1 MFQKRPGPNWQLT
14 CFKKDPV
21 PIGIATKDRPCGK
34 KGGVKL
40 NKKIVIGIIIAIII
54 VALAGVGVAVYI
66 LNQNKTN
73 PEEIWKSYIS
83 KINEQKYE
91 EMYQMLSETSKQ
103 QISQEDFITRN
114 KNIYEGIEMSDMEVQ
129 ITGVEEEDSKT
140 SKITY
145 NSSMNTEVGKV
156 EFSNI
161 VRLTEDKEQGY
172 TINWS
177 SNLIF
182 PQLNNTDKVRVK
194 TVKSERGE
202 IVDKNGVVLAGEGD
216 ISSVGIVPGKLNQ
229 ESKDADIEKIASLL
243 GTTSTSINNTLSAS
257 WVKDDSF
264 VPIKEVSK
272 DATELK
278 EQLLQISGIKINTD
292 TARVYPL
299 GEVAA
304 HLVGYVQN
312 ITAEELEANKGK
324 GYTSTSIIGKAGL
337 EKQYEDRLKGTD
349 GLDIYIE
356 DENGERKAEIA
367 KIDVQNGETIKLTI
381 DSTIQTKLYNEI
393 KDNQGFFVVMEP
405 QTGALL
411 ALVSTPSYNPNDF
424 VLGMSTEKWNSIKD
438 NQANPM
444 LARYLQ
450 TYCPGSTFKPVTGAV
465 GLTSGS
471 LSANDTFSYSGLS
484 WKKDG
489 WGEYDI
495 TTLTAYSGPKNLRNA
510 LIYSDNIYFAQAAI
524 KIGAT
529 NFKSGLDKIKFG
541 ESIDFPLS
549 LSKSQY
555 SNDGNIRDEKMLA
568 DSGYGQG
575 EILVNPIHM
584 ASIYSAFANNGNM
597 VKPYLEVKED
607 NSVEYL
613 VEGAFTQEAA
623 NTIKDDLIQVV
634 EQGTATDMKV
644 SGRTIAGKTG
654 TAELKG
660 SKDAKADV
668 LGWFDCFTAD
678 NNGNQ
683 LLVISMVENARDL
696 GGSHYLISKI
706 KSALF

>member
-1 MFQKRPGPNWQLT
+1 M
-14 CFKKDPV
+14 
-21 PIGIATKDRPCGK
+21 
-34 KGGVKL
+34 
-40 NKKIVIGIIIAIII
+40 
-54 VALAGVGVAVYI
+54 GVAVYI

-145 NSSMNTEVGKV
+145 NSSMNTEAGKV

-299 GEVAA
+299 GEAAA

-367 KIDVQNGETIKLTI
+367 KIEVQNGETIKLTI

-644 SGRTIAGKTG
+644 PGRTIAGKTG

-660 SKDAKADV
+660 SKDAEADV

>member
-1 MFQKRPGPNWQLT
+1 M
-14 CFKKDPV
+14 
-21 PIGIATKDRPCGK
+21 
-34 KGGVKL
+34 
-40 NKKIVIGIIIAIII
+40 
-54 VALAGVGVAVYI
+54 GVAVYI

-145 NSSMNTEVGKV
+145 NSSMNTEAGKV

-299 GEVAA
+299 GEAAA

-660 SKDAKADV
+660 SKDAEADV

>member
-1 MFQKRPGPNWQLT
+1 M
-14 CFKKDPV
+14 
-21 PIGIATKDRPCGK
+21 
-34 KGGVKL
+34 

-145 NSSMNTEVGKV
+145 NSSMNIEAGKV

-202 IVDKNGVVLAGEGD
+202 IVDKNGVVLAGEGE

-299 GEVAA
+299 GEAAA

-312 ITAEELEANKGK
+312 ITAEELEANKDK

-367 KIDVQNGETIKLTI
+367 KIEVQNGETIKLTI

-438 NQANPM
+438 NQAKPM

-495 TTLTAYSGPKNLRNA
+495 TTLTAYNGPKNLRNA

-613 VEGAFTQEAA
+613 VESAFTQEAA

-660 SKDAKADV
+660 SKDAEADV

>member
-1 MFQKRPGPNWQLT
+1 M
-14 CFKKDPV
+14 
-21 PIGIATKDRPCGK
+21 
-34 KGGVKL
+34 

-54 VALAGVGVAVYI
+54 VVLAGVGVAVYI

-145 NSSMNTEVGKV
+145 NSSMNTEAGKV

-202 IVDKNGVVLAGEGD
+202 IVDKNGVVLAGEGE

-278 EQLLQISGIKINTD
+278 EQLLQIPGIKINTD

-299 GEVAA
+299 GEAAA

-312 ITAEELEANKGK
+312 ITAEELEANKDK

-367 KIDVQNGETIKLTI
+367 KIEVQNGETIKLTI

-450 TYCPGSTFKPVTGAV
+450 TYCPGSTFKPVTGVV

-471 LSANDTFSYSGLS
+471 LTANDTFSYSGLS

-495 TTLTAYSGPKNLRNA
+495 TTLTAYNGPKNLRNA

-584 ASIYSAFANNGNM
+584 ASIYSAFANNGSM

-660 SKDAKADV
+660 SKDAEADV

>member
-1 MFQKRPGPNWQLT
+1 MFIK
-14 CFKKDPV
+14 FKLNKPYKH
-21 PIGIATKDRPCGK
+21 IIRGGI
-34 KGGVKL
+34 KL

-54 VALAGVGVAVYI
+54 VVLAGVGVAVYI

-103 QISQEDFITRN
+103 KISQEDFITRN

-145 NSSMNTEVGKV
+145 NSTMNTEAGKV

-194 TVKSERGE
+194 TVKSERGK
-202 IVDKNGVVLAGEGD
+202 IVDKNGVVLAGEGE

-299 GEVAA
+299 GEAAA

-312 ITAEELEANKGK
+312 ITAEELEANKDK

-367 KIDVQNGETIKLTI
+367 KIEVQNGETIKLTI

-438 NQANPM
+438 NQAKPM

-495 TTLTAYSGPKNLRNA
+495 TTLTAYNGPKNLRNA

-660 SKDAKADV
+660 SKDAEADV

>member
-1 MFQKRPGPNWQLT
+1 M
-14 CFKKDPV
+14 
-21 PIGIATKDRPCGK
+21 
-34 KGGVKL
+34 

-66 LNQNKTN
+66 LNQNKIN

-114 KNIYEGIEMSDMEVQ
+114 KNIYEGIEMSDMEIQ

-145 NSSMNTEVGKV
+145 NSTMNTEAGKV

-202 IVDKNGVVLAGEGD
+202 IVDKNGVVLAGEGE

-299 GEVAA
+299 GEAAA

-312 ITAEELEANKGK
+312 ITAEELEANKDK

-367 KIDVQNGETIKLTI
+367 KIEVQNGETIKLTI

-438 NQANPM
+438 NQAKPM

-495 TTLTAYSGPKNLRNA
+495 TTLTAYNGPKNLRNA

-660 SKDAKADV
+660 SKDAEADV